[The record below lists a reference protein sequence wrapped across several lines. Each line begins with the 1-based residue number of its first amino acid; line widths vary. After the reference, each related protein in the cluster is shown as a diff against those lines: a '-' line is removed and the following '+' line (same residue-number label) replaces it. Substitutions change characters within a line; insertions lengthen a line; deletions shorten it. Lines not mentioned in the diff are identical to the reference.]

1 MQEVQKDPPP
11 SDLPAPHQ
19 EDHLS
24 VASISGS
31 SVEISMGENLGRRL
45 NLIITPV
52 PVVMTKEWSPGR
64 ENRYKSL
71 FMHIM
76 GEGSSQWVAVPWQF

>member
-1 MQEVQKDPPP
+1 
-11 SDLPAPHQ
+11 
-19 EDHLS
+19 
-24 VASISGS
+24 
-31 SVEISMGENLGRRL
+31 MGENLGRRL
-45 NLIITPV
+45 DLIITLV